1 MSNTMIE
8 VHMKYSTKVRYG
20 LAVVMVLAEK
30 NETTALIT
38 IANRLGLSKNYLE
51 QVLFL
56 LKSHQIVES
65 IKGPS
70 GGYKLIGIDDLDL
83 FTIFSALDSDL
94 VETIDEKSL
103 DDQRLNQ
110 LLNNEVYLPIEQ
122 AITKQLKSI
131 KIKDLVKLNQA
142 EMYYI

>member
-1 MSNTMIE
+1 
-8 VHMKYSTKVRYG
+8 MKYSTKVRYG

-30 NETTALIT
+30 NEITALIT

-70 GGYKLIGIDDLDL
+70 GGYKLMNGEDLDL
-83 FTIFSALDSDL
+83 YTVFSALDSDL
-94 VETIDEKSL
+94 TESTDEQRL
-103 DDQRLNQ
+103 DDHKLNL
-110 LLNNEVYLPIEQ
+110 LLNNEVYTPIEQ
-122 AITKQLKSI
+122 TVMKQLKSI
-131 KIKDLVKLNQA
+131 KIKDLVKLNQE

>member
-1 MSNTMIE
+1 
-8 VHMKYSTKVRYG
+8 MKYSTKVRYG

-30 NETTALIT
+30 NEITSLIS
-38 IANRLGLSKNYLE
+38 IAIRLGLSKTYLE

-70 GGYKLIGIDDLDL
+70 GGYKLIDQDNLDL
-83 FTIFSALDSDL
+83 YTVFSALDSEL
-94 VETIDEKSL
+94 TETQAEQSL
-103 DDQRLNQ
+103 DDKKLN
-110 LLNNEVYLPIEQ
+110 LILNNEVYSPIED
-122 AITKQLKSI
+122 TVTHKLKSI
-131 KIKDLVKLNQA
+131 MIKDLVKINQA

>member
-1 MSNTMIE
+1 
-8 VHMKYSTKVRYG
+8 MKYSTKVRYG

-30 NETTALIT
+30 NEITALIT

-70 GGYKLIGIDDLDL
+70 GGYKLINKDDLDL
-83 FTIFSALDSDL
+83 YMVFSALDSDL
-94 VETIDEKSL
+94 TDSTDEQRL
-103 DDQRLNQ
+103 DDLKLNL
-110 LLNNEVYLPIEQ
+110 LLNNEVYTPIEQ
-122 AITKQLKSI
+122 TVMKQLKSI

>member
-1 MSNTMIE
+1 
-8 VHMKYSTKVRYG
+8 MKYSTKVRYG

-30 NETTALIT
+30 NEITALIT

-70 GGYKLIGIDDLDL
+70 GGYKLINKDDLDL
-83 FTIFSALDSDL
+83 YMVFSALDSDL
-94 VETIDEKSL
+94 TDSTDEQRL
-103 DDQRLNQ
+103 DDHKLNL
-110 LLNNEVYLPIEQ
+110 LLNNEVYTPIEQ
-122 AITKQLKSI
+122 TVMKQLKSI

>member
-1 MSNTMIE
+1 
-8 VHMKYSTKVRYG
+8 MKYSTKVRYG

-30 NETTALIT
+30 NEITALIT

-70 GGYKLIGIDDLDL
+70 GGYKLINKDDLDL
-83 FTIFSALDSDL
+83 YMVFSALDSDL
-94 VETIDEKSL
+94 TDSTDEQRL
-103 DDQRLNQ
+103 DDHKLNL
-110 LLNNEVYLPIEQ
+110 LLNNEVYTPIEE
-122 AITKQLKSI
+122 TVMKQLKSI

>member
-1 MSNTMIE
+1 
-8 VHMKYSTKVRYG
+8 MKYSTKVRYG

-30 NETTALIT
+30 NEITALIT

-70 GGYKLIGIDDLDL
+70 GGYKLINSDDLDL
-83 FTIFSALDSDL
+83 YTVFSALDSDL
-94 VETIDEKSL
+94 TDSTDEQRL
-103 DDQRLNQ
+103 DDHKLNQ
-110 LLNNEVYLPIEQ
+110 LLTNEVYIPIETS
-122 AITKQLKSI
+122 ITKQLKSI

>member
-1 MSNTMIE
+1 
-8 VHMKYSTKVRYG
+8 MKYSTKVRYG

-30 NETTALIT
+30 NEITALIT

-70 GGYKLIGIDDLDL
+70 GGYKLMNRDDLDL
-83 FTIFSALDSDL
+83 YTVFSALDSDL
-94 VETIDEKSL
+94 TDTTDEQRL
-103 DDQRLNQ
+103 DDHKLNL
-110 LLNNEVYLPIEQ
+110 LLNNEVYMPIEQ
-122 AITKQLKSI
+122 AVMKQLKSI

>member
-1 MSNTMIE
+1 
-8 VHMKYSTKVRYG
+8 MKYSTKVRYG

-30 NETTALIT
+30 NEITALIT

-70 GGYKLIGIDDLDL
+70 GGYKLINRDDLDL
-83 FTIFSALDSDL
+83 FTVFSALDSDL
-94 VETIDEKSL
+94 TDSTDEQRL
-103 DDQRLNQ
+103 DDHKLNQ
-110 LLNNEVYLPIEQ
+110 LLNNEVYSPIEE
-122 AITKQLKSI
+122 IVMKQLKSI

>member
-1 MSNTMIE
+1 
-8 VHMKYSTKVRYG
+8 MKYSTKVRYG

-30 NETTALIT
+30 SEITALIT

-70 GGYKLIGIDDLDL
+70 GGYKLTNLDQLDL
-83 FTIFSALDSDL
+83 YTVFSALNSDL
-94 VETIDEKSL
+94 TESSDEQSL
-103 DDQRLNQ
+103 DDHKLMQ
-110 LLNNEVYLPIEQ
+110 LLNNEVYTPIEN
-122 AITKQLKSI
+122 AVTEHLKSI
-131 KIKDLVKLNQA
+131 KIKDLIKLNQA

>member
-1 MSNTMIE
+1 
-8 VHMKYSTKVRYG
+8 MKYSTKVRYG

-30 NETTALIT
+30 NEITALIT

-70 GGYKLIGIDDLDL
+70 GGYKLMNRDDLDL
-83 FTIFSALDSDL
+83 YTVFSALDSDL
-94 VETIDEKSL
+94 TDSTDEQRL
-103 DDQRLNQ
+103 DDHKLNL
-110 LLNNEVYLPIEQ
+110 LLNNEVYTPIEQ
-122 AITKQLKSI
+122 TVMKQLKSI

>member
-1 MSNTMIE
+1 
-8 VHMKYSTKVRYG
+8 MKYSTKVRYG

-30 NETTALIT
+30 NEITALIT

-70 GGYKLIGIDDLDL
+70 GGYKLINKDDLDL
-83 FTIFSALDSDL
+83 YMVFSALDSDL
-94 VETIDEKSL
+94 TDSTDEQRL
-103 DDQRLNQ
+103 DDHKLNL
-110 LLNNEVYLPIEQ
+110 LLNNEVYTPIEE
-122 AITKQLKSI
+122 TVMKQLKSI
-131 KIKDLVKLNQA
+131 KLKDLVKLNQA

>member
-1 MSNTMIE
+1 
-8 VHMKYSTKVRYG
+8 MKYSTKVRYG

-30 NETTALIT
+30 NEITALIT

-70 GGYKLIGIDDLDL
+70 GGYKLMNRDDLDL
-83 FTIFSALDSDL
+83 YTVFSALDSDL
-94 VETIDEKSL
+94 TDSTDEQRL
-103 DDQRLNQ
+103 DDHKLNL
-110 LLNNEVYLPIEQ
+110 LLNNEVYTPIEQ
-122 AITKQLKSI
+122 TVMKQLKSI
-131 KIKDLVKLNQA
+131 KIKDLVKLNQE

>member
-1 MSNTMIE
+1 
-8 VHMKYSTKVRYG
+8 MKYSTKVRYG

-30 NETTALIT
+30 NEITALIT

-70 GGYKLIGIDDLDL
+70 GGYKLMNRDDLDL
-83 FTIFSALDSDL
+83 YTVFSALDSDL
-94 VETIDEKSL
+94 TDSTDEQRL
-103 DDQRLNQ
+103 DDHKLNQ
-110 LLNNEVYLPIEQ
+110 LLNNEVYTPIEE
-122 AITKQLKSI
+122 IVMKQLKSI

>member
-1 MSNTMIE
+1 
-8 VHMKYSTKVRYG
+8 MKYSTKVRYG

-30 NETTALIT
+30 NEITSLIS
-38 IANRLGLSKNYLE
+38 IAIRLGLSKTYLE

-70 GGYKLIGIDDLDL
+70 GGYKLIDQDNLDL
-83 FTIFSALDSDL
+83 YTVFSALDSEL
-94 VETIDEKSL
+94 TETQAEQSL
-103 DDQRLNQ
+103 DDKKLN
-110 LLNNEVYLPIEQ
+110 LILNNEVYSPIE
-122 AITKQLKSI
+122 ATVTHKLKSI
-131 KIKDLVKLNQA
+131 MIKDLVKINQA

>member
-1 MSNTMIE
+1 
-8 VHMKYSTKVRYG
+8 MKYSTKVRYG

-30 NETTALIT
+30 NEITALIT

-70 GGYKLIGIDDLDL
+70 GGYKLMNRDDLDL
-83 FTIFSALDSDL
+83 YAVFSALDSDL
-94 VETIDEKSL
+94 TDSTDEQRL
-103 DDQRLNQ
+103 DDHKLNQ
-110 LLNNEVYLPIEQ
+110 LLNNEVYTPIEE
-122 AITKQLKSI
+122 IVMKQLKSI

>member
-1 MSNTMIE
+1 
-8 VHMKYSTKVRYG
+8 MKYSTKVRYG
-20 LAVVMVLAEK
+20 LAVVMVLAQK

-38 IANRLGLSKNYLE
+38 IANQLGLSKTYLE

-70 GGYKLIGIDDLDL
+70 GGYKLIDVNQLDVH
-83 FTIFSALDSDL
+83 TIFSALDSDL
-94 VETIDEKSL
+94 TDKQDEQSL
-103 DDQRLNQ
+103 DDHKLNH
-110 LLNNEVYLPIEQ
+110 LLSNEVYLPIEN
-122 AITKQLKSI
+122 AVTEKLKSI
-131 KIKDLVKLNQA
+131 KIMDLVKINEA

>member
-1 MSNTMIE
+1 
-8 VHMKYSTKVRYG
+8 MKYSTKVRYG

-30 NETTALIT
+30 NEITALIT

-70 GGYKLIGIDDLDL
+70 GGYKLMNRDDLDL
-83 FTIFSALDSDL
+83 YTVFSALDSDL
-94 VETIDEKSL
+94 TDSTDEQRL
-103 DDQRLNQ
+103 DDHKLNQ
-110 LLNNEVYLPIEQ
+110 LLNNEVYSPIEE
-122 AITKQLKSI
+122 IVMKQLKSI

>member
-1 MSNTMIE
+1 
-8 VHMKYSTKVRYG
+8 MKYSTKVRYG

-30 NETTALIT
+30 NEITALIT

-70 GGYKLIGIDDLDL
+70 GGYKLINRDDLDL
-83 FTIFSALDSDL
+83 YMVFSALDSDL
-94 VETIDEKSL
+94 TDSTDEQRL
-103 DDQRLNQ
+103 DDHKLNL
-110 LLNNEVYLPIEQ
+110 LLNNEVYTPIEE
-122 AITKQLKSI
+122 TVMKQLKSI

>member
-1 MSNTMIE
+1 
-8 VHMKYSTKVRYG
+8 MKYSTKVRYG

-30 NETTALIT
+30 NEITALIT

-65 IKGPS
+65 IKGPN
-70 GGYKLIGIDDLDL
+70 GGYKLINKDDLDL
-83 FTIFSALDSDL
+83 YMVFSALDSDL
-94 VETIDEKSL
+94 TDSTDEQRL
-103 DDQRLNQ
+103 DDHKLNL
-110 LLNNEVYLPIEQ
+110 LLNNEVYTPIEQ
-122 AITKQLKSI
+122 TVMKQLKSI

>member
-1 MSNTMIE
+1 MIE
-8 VHMKYSTKVRYG
+8 VNMKYSTKVRYG

-30 NETTALIT
+30 SEITALIT

-70 GGYKLIGIDDLDL
+70 GGYKLTNLDQLDL
-83 FTIFSALDSDL
+83 YTVFSALNSDL
-94 VETIDEKSL
+94 TESSDEQSL
-103 DDQRLNQ
+103 DDHKLMQ
-110 LLNNEVYLPIEQ
+110 LLNNEVYTPIEN
-122 AITKQLKSI
+122 AVTEHLKSI
-131 KIKDLVKLNQA
+131 KIKDLIKLNQA